1 MYNAFWDEFEK
12 GMTVAELDRI
22 FPRRREGLVDLLNQ
36 IRSSKVN
43 IRSTRMFFGHK
54 RQENFSLFMLDVM
67 GYDYKNSGRVDE
79 TEHPFTT
86 SLGPGD
92 TRITTH
98 YFEEDIE
105 SALFSTIH
113 ERG

>member
-1 MYNAFWDEFEK
+1 
-12 GMTVAELDRI
+12 
-22 FPRRREGLVDLLNQ
+22 
-36 IRSSKVN
+36 
-43 IRSTRMFFGHK
+43 
-54 RQENFSLFMLDVM
+54 MLDVM

-86 SLGPGD
+86 SLGPGE